1 MAILSRREY
10 WGHCCTSQVNSYV
23 TNLFDALKLETMKC
37 VNLNLVSNYIFWL
50 HLRPVYARAA
60 ERNDSFTRLK
70 DCRSIAV
77 ALEANCHTLENK
89 HVQDI
94 TKKITLRVTPIVDNL
109 PIIVFYPSVLISF
122 GFISF
127 KHIVMLS
134 PYHIPHVYICI
145 CMLIYVCM

>member
-1 MAILSRREY
+1 MSIWIWWAIISL
-10 WGHCCTSQVNSYV
+10 VNMWHMLIHYEINW
-23 TNLFDALKLETMKC
+23 TRFRTA
-37 VNLNLVSNYIFWL
+37 YIGLGFGIAVWL

-94 TKKITLRVTPIVDNL
+94 TKNFTLRATPIVDNL

-122 GFISF
+122 GFIFF
-127 KHIVMLS
+127 KHIVMLL

-145 CMLIYVCM
+145 YMLIYVCM